1 MRLSL
6 ALRELAGEGGPN
18 PTNSTTSNSPNN
30 NNSPTNNTGLIVAAV
45 VIFVSVV
52 AVILLYFLLRT
63 IRRKYPKPKYI
74 PTQFLK
80 RKWQGWHVATKYSRA
95 APEDHWSSA
104 RESRLSPTILDT
116 TTPSTSGGV
125 DRNTS
130 VRSIATLPPYAY
142 TPRPNEQVLGREGER
157 AGIDTVVEYPET
169 AEDEEQRREEEM
181 ESLYQIR
188 VARRAEQAERERRR
202 RQRRE
207 ARQRGDTA
215 ALEELRLQS
224 RLRAES
230 ASSQNAAGAST
241 TSLGSNSM
249 IAEHATRE
257 RERRVSSVSY
267 AEVGLAKH
275 DGTRVRAG
283 SVESSRP
290 LLDSAA
296 SMGGGGSRPGS
307 GMASRNRSSSALS
320 TFSNASDDPP
330 PISSRD
336 RAGEDI
342 EYINLGHNRTPS
354 ASQDTPLGS
363 DIGDASIP
371 LSEPPQYTDH
381 PDWDEAP
388 PYESPVRSRAPQL
401 PALITLPSIEV
412 TTHTP
417 NNSTP
422 ATPVQS
428 RNPDSGSRQ

>member
-6 ALRELAGEGGPN
+6 PTRELAGEGGAN
-18 PTNSTTSNSPNN
+18 PTNSTTPNNSNN

-45 VIFVSVV
+45 VIFVSVI

-63 IRRKYPKPKYI
+63 IRRKYPKPRYI

-80 RKWQGWHVATKYSRA
+80 RKWQGWQVATKYSRA
-95 APEDHWSSA
+95 APEEHWSSA
-104 RESRLSPTILDT
+104 RNSRLSPPSADT
-116 TTPSTSGGV
+116 TTPSNSGGV

-181 ESLYQIR
+181 DSLYQIR

-202 RQRRE
+202 QQRRE
-207 ARQRGDTA
+207 ARERGDTA
-215 ALEELRLQS
+215 TLEELRLQS

-241 TSLGSNSM
+241 TSLGSSSM

-283 SVESSRP
+283 SVESNRP

-296 SMGGGGSRPGS
+296 SMGGGSRPGS
-307 GMASRNRSSSALS
+307 GMANRNRSSSALS
-320 TFSNASDDPP
+320 SFSNVSDDPP
-330 PISSRD
+330 PTSNRD
-336 RAGEDI
+336 RAGDDF
-342 EYINLGHNRTPS
+342 EYISLGHNRTPS
-354 ASQDTPLGS
+354 ASQDTPSGS
-363 DIGDASIP
+363 DIGEASIP
-371 LSEPPQYTDH
+371 PTDPPRYTDH
-381 PDWDEAP
+381 PDWEDAP

-401 PALITLPSIEV
+401 PALMTLPSIEV
-412 TTHTP
+412 TAHTP
-417 NNSTP
+417 NSSTP

-428 RNPDSGSRQ
+428 RNPGSNAGR